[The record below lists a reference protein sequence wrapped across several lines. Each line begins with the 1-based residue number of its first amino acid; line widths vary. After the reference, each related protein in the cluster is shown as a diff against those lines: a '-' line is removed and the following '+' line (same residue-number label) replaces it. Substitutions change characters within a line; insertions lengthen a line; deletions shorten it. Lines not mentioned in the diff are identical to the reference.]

1 MFVGS
6 KYIRTKKDGSAL
18 GWAFIHVK
26 ERALSFTT
34 TRKVVRDGK
43 KQDITSYHYDLIC
56 IVKSDPDS
64 AEETFKIQEDE
75 LDDEVMYDFY
85 KLWNNDVAA
94 SFKLREDLLSEDLE
108 RDLNDLTGKDAE
120 EDPPSNYLTHDGLG
134 GRE

>member
-6 KYIRTKKDGSAL
+6 KYIRTKKYGSAL

-43 KQDITSYHYDLIC
+43 KQDFTSYHYDLIC
-56 IVKSDPDS
+56 VVKYEPDS
-64 AEETFKIQEDE
+64 AEEIFKIQEDE
-75 LDDEVMYDFY
+75 LADEVMYDFY
-85 KLWNNDVAA
+85 KLWNNDVAHT
-94 SFKLREDLLSEDLE
+94 LRADLLSEDLK
-108 RDLNDLTGKDAE
+108 RDLNDLIGKDAE

-134 GRE
+134 GQE

>member
-34 TRKVVRDGK
+34 TRNTQVGYGR

-56 IVKSDPDS
+56 IVKCDPDS

-85 KLWNNDVAA
+85 KLWNNDVAHT
-94 SFKLREDLLSEDLE
+94 LRADLLSEDLK
-108 RDLNDLTGKDAE
+108 RDLNDLIGKDAE

>member
-18 GWAFIHVK
+18 GWDFIHVR

-43 KQDITSYHYDLIC
+43 KQDFTSYHYDLIC
-56 IVKSDPDS
+56 VVKYEPDS
-64 AEETFKIQEDE
+64 AEEIFKIQEDE
-75 LDDEVMYDFY
+75 LADEVMYDLY
-85 KLWNNDVAA
+85 KLWNNDVAHT
-94 SFKLREDLLSEDLE
+94 LRADLLSEDLK
-108 RDLNDLTGKDAE
+108 RDLNDLIGKDAE

>member
-6 KYIRTKKDGSAL
+6 KYIRTKKYGSAL

-43 KQDITSYHYDLIC
+43 KQDFTSYHYDLIC
-56 IVKSDPDS
+56 VVKYEPDS

-75 LDDEVMYDFY
+75 LADEVMYDFY
-85 KLWNNDVAA
+85 KLWNNDVAHT
-94 SFKLREDLLSEDLE
+94 LRADLLSEDLK
-108 RDLNDLTGKDAE
+108 RDLNDLIGKDAE

-134 GRE
+134 GQE

>member
-56 IVKSDPDS
+56 IVKCDPDS

-85 KLWNNDVAA
+85 KLWNNDVAHT
-94 SFKLREDLLSEDLE
+94 LRADLLSEDLK

>member
-43 KQDITSYHYDLIC
+43 KQDFTSYHYDLIC
-56 IVKSDPDS
+56 VVKYEPDS

-75 LDDEVMYDFY
+75 LADEVMYDLY
-85 KLWNNDVAA
+85 KLWNNDVAHT
-94 SFKLREDLLSEDLE
+94 LRADLLSEDLK
-108 RDLNDLTGKDAE
+108 RDLNDLIGKDAE

-134 GRE
+134 GQE

>member
-6 KYIRTKKDGSAL
+6 KYIRTKKDGSVL

-56 IVKSDPDS
+56 IVKCDPDS
-64 AEETFKIQEDE
+64 AEETCKIQEDE

-94 SFKLREDLLSEDLE
+94 SFKLRLLSEDLK
-108 RDLNDLTGKDAE
+108 RDLNDLIGKDAE

>member
-43 KQDITSYHYDLIC
+43 KQDFTSYHYDLIC
-56 IVKSDPDS
+56 VVKYEPDS
-64 AEETFKIQEDE
+64 AEEIFKIQEDE
-75 LDDEVMYDFY
+75 LADEVMYDFY
-85 KLWNNDVAA
+85 KLWNPYAA
-94 SFKLREDLLSEDLE
+94 YRLRADLLSEDLK
-108 RDLNDLTGKDAE
+108 RDLNDLIGKDAE

-134 GRE
+134 GQE